1 MKNVVLSKIK
11 NLTLFISRN
20 LNLLLHIIIGMC
32 VILKGPFFHPDSFA
46 FLEVSLN
53 RSPLYVLFLK
63 LFTTLFGDN
72 YIWPLIAVQ
81 FLATVFAIH
90 YLLKTI
96 TKQFRLHIIEK
107 LVLQFILLSPSIY
120 FNYTS
125 GAVLSEAISYPLV
138 LLVFALGFKAFAA
151 LHIRPLLKSAIP
163 LYFLILTR
171 GQFIVFV
178 PVFIALG
185 IYISYQNKEGIKKW
199 LSLLVL
205 VLLPL
210 FTNFSERLYNKLM
223 FGYFENNTMNY
234 VHLITTDFYLSNA
247 STVKIFEDQDEIEYF
262 NIVHA
267 SLEKAGLTSQNAEG
281 RNESTITVFN
291 SEFSEICNQRIHE
304 LGLIYFQEKGLNY
317 FEQNRALNKLC
328 KGMFFKMIQ
337 FNFKERIRFFAKN
350 LKVSYGSAK
359 QLLLFILLIVYALIM
374 VYKTKTVIF
383 KFILLGSVL
392 MLANNVLIAFII
404 HAIKRYT
411 FYFDWILFATL
422 IVVFNAISKKNRH
435 EN

>member
-1 MKNVVLSKIK
+1 VKIVVLNKIK
-11 NLTLFISRN
+11 NLTFFNTKKSELI
-20 LNLLLHIIIGMC
+20 LYVIIGVC
-32 VILKGPFFHPDSFA
+32 AALKGPFLHRDSYA
-46 FLEVSLN
+46 FLEMPLN

-72 YIWPLIAVQ
+72 YIWPLICVQ
-81 FLATVFAIH
+81 FLALVFAVH

-96 TKQFRLHIIEK
+96 AKQFHLHPVEA

-125 GAVLSEAISYPLV
+125 GAVLSEALSYPLV
-138 LLVFALGFKAFAA
+138 LLVFALAFNAFAS
-151 LHIRPLLKSAIP
+151 LNLRPLLKSVIP

-171 GQFIVFV
+171 GQFIVFI

-185 IYISYQNKEGIKKW
+185 IYISHQKRSATKKW
-199 LSLLVL
+199 LPLLVL
-205 VLLPL
+205 VLLPI
-210 FTNFSERLYNKLM
+210 FTNYSERLYNKVM
-223 FGYFENNTMNY
+223 FGNFENNTMNY
-234 VHLITTDFYLSNA
+234 VHLLTTDFYLSKA
-247 STVKIFEDQDEIEYF
+247 STVEIFDDPDEIKYF

-267 SLEKAGLTSQNAEG
+267 SLEKAGLTSQNVKN
-281 RNESTITVFN
+281 RNESAIDVFN
-291 SEFSEICNQRIHE
+291 KEFSEICNQRIHE

-317 FEQNRALNKLC
+317 FEQNRALNELC
-328 KGMFFKMIQ
+328 KGMFFKLIK
-337 FNFKERIRFFAKN
+337 FNFSERIRFFAKN

-359 QLLLFILLIVYALIM
+359 QLLLFILLMVYALIM
-374 VYKTKTVIF
+374 VYKTKTAIF
-383 KFILLGSVL
+383 KFILLGAVL

-411 FYFDWILFATL
+411 FYFDWILFATV
-422 IVVFNAISKKNRH
+422 IVVFNELSKKIRH